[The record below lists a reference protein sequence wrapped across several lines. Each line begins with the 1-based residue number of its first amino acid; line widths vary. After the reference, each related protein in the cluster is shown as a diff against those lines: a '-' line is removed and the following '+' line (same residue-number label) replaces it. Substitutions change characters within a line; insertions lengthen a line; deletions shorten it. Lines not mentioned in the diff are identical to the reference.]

1 MADILSGIA
10 ARNFGTK
17 GLLDIDRKIRNAG
30 MSLKPIEVA
39 KMSVLSLAAFALIGI
54 AVFPFL
60 PVGGMII
67 FILAIAAYRAPSTL
81 LDYAAGV
88 RRKRVESE
96 LPFALRYFAQLI
108 GIGLTPE
115 AALSKIAK
123 MDFGEASGLL
133 GVAIDENRKGKMLE
147 NSLRDLDRTIDSEKL
162 REATS
167 VVIQTLRLGPSE
179 EGNRIS
185 LRLARR
191 MMEERKNEYESFA
204 AKSQIL
210 LVMQVA
216 VSAIIPAIVAFIA
229 AFGGFPGGALP
240 VYLTFLAVL
249 PAISLL
255 GLSYLTL
262 VHPG

>member
-1 MADILSGIA
+1 MADVLAGIA
-10 ARNFGTK
+10 ERNFGAK

-30 MSLKPIEVA
+30 MSLRPMEVA
-39 KMSVLSLAAFALIGI
+39 KISVLLLAGCVLLGI

-60 PVGGMII
+60 PVGGMAI
-67 FILAIAAYRAPSTL
+67 FLLAIAAYRAPSAL

-123 MDFGEASGLL
+123 MDFGEASALL

-167 VVIQTLRLGPSE
+167 VIIQTLRLGPSE

-191 MMEERKNEYESFA
+191 MMEEKKNEYESFA

-216 VSAIIPAIVAFIA
+216 VSAIIPAVVAFIA
-229 AFGGFPGGALP
+229 AFGGFPGGTLL
-240 VYLTFLAVL
+240 VYLLFLAVL

-255 GLSYLTL
+255 GLAYLSL